1 MKEDKSGWWMG
12 VRPLAS
18 IAESHPQAHGDDWQL
33 LAAAQAGN
41 GGFDT
46 LFTRHKDYVYRLAWG
61 FTGDGVLA
69 DDITQEVFLR
79 LVRIK
84 HWKPRARFRTW
95 LYKIA
100 LNTTR
105 EWRRRQ
111 QREVDELPSDSVGRK
126 GTELEYAVHD
136 QELARALEQLPERQR
151 EVVVLRF
158 YEELST
164 KETARIMGCREGTV
178 KTHLH
183 RALVA
188 LRDVLTAADDMV

>member
-1 MKEDKSGWWMG
+1 M
-12 VRPLAS
+12 
-18 IAESHPQAHGDDWQL
+18 QADGDDWHI
-33 LAAAQAGN
+33 LATAQAGE

-46 LFTRHKDYVYRLAWG
+46 LFTRHKNYVYRLAWG
-61 FTGDGVLA
+61 FTGDHALA
-69 DDITQEVFLR
+69 DDVTQEVLVR
-79 LVRIK
+79 LVKSKR
-84 HWKPRARFRTW
+84 WQSRAQFRTW
-95 LYKIA
+95 LYKIV

-105 EWRRRQ
+105 ELRRRHR
-111 QREVDELPSDSVGRK
+111 RESNELPSDYDERTAPEPVG
-126 GTELEYAVHD
+126 HD
-136 QELARALEQLPERQR
+136 REVARALERLPDRQR

-188 LRDVLTAADDMV
+188 LRDGLSAGEIA

>member
-1 MKEDKSGWWMG
+1 MREGKLGQWWAG
-12 VRPLAS
+12 VWQPAS
-18 IAESHPQAHGDDWQL
+18 AVAPQMQADTDDWHL
-33 LAAAQAGN
+33 LAAAQAGE

-61 FTGDGVLA
+61 FTGDYALA
-69 DDITQEVFLR
+69 DDVTQEVFVR
-79 LVRIK
+79 LVKSKR
-84 HWKPRARFRTW
+84 WQPRARFRTW
-95 LYKIA
+95 LYKIV
-100 LNTTR
+100 LNTSR
-105 EWRRRQ
+105 ELRRRHR
-111 QREVDELPSDSVGRK
+111 REIDELPSDYDDRTAPEHVG
-126 GTELEYAVHD
+126 HD
-136 QELARALEQLPERQR
+136 RELARALERLPDRQR

-188 LRDVLTAADDMV
+188 LRDGLTAGEIA